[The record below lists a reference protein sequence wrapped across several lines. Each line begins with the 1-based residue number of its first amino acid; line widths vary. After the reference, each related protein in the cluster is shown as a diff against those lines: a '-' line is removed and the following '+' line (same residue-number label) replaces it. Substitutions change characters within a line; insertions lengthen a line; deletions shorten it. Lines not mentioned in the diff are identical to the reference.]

1 MSSEYTPGST
11 SFLLISPW
19 LVEVLTQTDMIL
31 PVENNDIMAFKAGG
45 CSKATCKPLNPPH
58 DFPYI
63 PTDPLLQG
71 WEEIQA
77 RKYAKKDYPFTK

>member
-1 MSSEYTPGST
+1 
-11 SFLLISPW
+11 
-19 LVEVLTQTDMIL
+19 
-31 PVENNDIMAFKAGG
+31 MAFKAGG

>member
-1 MSSEYTPGST
+1 MTGWGFDTNWYD
-11 SFLLISPW
+11 
-19 LVEVLTQTDMIL
+19 LTFL

>member
-1 MSSEYTPGST
+1 MYPSTPQCIP
-11 SFLLISPW
+11 FLSYPY
-19 LVEVLTQTDMIL
+19 LTFL
-31 PVENNDIMAFKAGG
+31 PVENNDITAFKAGG

-71 WEEIQA
+71 
-77 RKYAKKDYPFTK
+77 

>member
-1 MSSEYTPGST
+1 MLG
-11 SFLLISPW
+11 LITRAEHCAPYPLSGWRHLWTAP
-19 LVEVLTQTDMIL
+19 IL
-31 PVENNDIMAFKAGG
+31 PVENNDITAFKAGG